1 MLFEKIEAAGLSS
14 ASIEWIDLD
23 MSSMNSVSSF
33 AKKILNKNVP
43 ISLLINNG
51 MLTKEERSSTC
62 KYVINT
68 FLNVLSIFSGNYVC
82 SIQRDQR
89 WVWIS
94 VCCQLFGPFS
104 SNTFVAAPVKI
115 SWNWKSSGQDYKFII
130 FSPCFQMV
138 LFWWPSGK
146 VCFEWS
152 FLIMYF
158 TKY

>member
-89 WVWIS
+89 WV
-94 VCCQLFGPFS
+94 
-104 SNTFVAAPVKI
+104 
-115 SWNWKSSGQDYKFII
+115 
-130 FSPCFQMV
+130 
-138 LFWWPSGK
+138 
-146 VCFEWS
+146 
-152 FLIMYF
+152 
-158 TKY
+158 